1 MRHITVGSRKSKL
14 ALIQTNW
21 VIDQLKEEVNAP
33 SFSIKEIVTKGDKNL
48 NVSLAKFGGQGVF
61 LQELES
67 QLLQGE
73 IDMAVHSL
81 KDMPVNLPEGLIIAC
96 IPPREDHRDAYI
108 AREGIA
114 FNDLPKGAVVGTS
127 SVRRSAQLL
136 AKRPDINTRW
146 IRGPIDSRLDQL
158 ESGDFD
164 AIILAV
170 AGMKR
175 LGMGMEKI
183 TEYLSDKHFIPA
195 MGQGALAIE
204 CREDDM
210 EIRQLLEPLHD
221 EATAKS
227 VTTER
232 LFLQAFDEGEQAP
245 IGGYAFVENDNIH
258 LRGMVMSLDGKT
270 VLQHEVTGQDPKK
283 VAQEAANKLIGE
295 GALELINQVNKEL
308 AHDNSFT
315 R

>member
-1 MRHITVGSRKSKL
+1 MREITVGSRKSKL

-21 VIDQLKEEVNAP
+21 VINQLKQKSGAP

-48 NVSLAKFGGQGVF
+48 NVSLAKFGGQGIF

-67 QLLQGE
+67 QLLAGE

-81 KDMPVNLPEGLIIAC
+81 KDMPVTLPEGLMIAC
-96 IPPREDHRDAYI
+96 IPEREDHRDAYI
-108 AREGIA
+108 AKDGVA
-114 FNDLPKGAVVGTS
+114 FNDLPKGSVIGTS

-136 AKRPDINTRW
+136 ARRPDIKTKW
-146 IRGPIDSRLDQL
+146 IRGPIDSRLEQL

-175 LGMGMEKI
+175 LGVGMEKI

-204 CREDDM
+204 CREDDK
-210 EIRQLLEPLHD
+210 EIRQLLKSLHD
-221 EATAKS
+221 EHTAKS
-227 VTTER
+227 VQTER
-232 LFLQAFDEGEQAP
+232 LFLEAFNEGEQAP
-245 IGGYAFVENDNIH
+245 IGGYAFVENDEIH
-258 LRGMVMSLDGKT
+258 LRGMVMSLDGQT
-270 VLQHEVTGQDPKK
+270 VLQHEVSGRNPEV
-283 VAQEAANKLIGE
+283 VAQEAANKLISE
-295 GALELINQVNKEL
+295 GAMEIIAQVNEEL
-308 AHDNSFT
+308 ANDNSFT
-315 R
+315 

>member
-1 MRHITVGSRKSKL
+1 MQEVTVGSRKSKL

-21 VIDQLKEEVNAP
+21 VIDQLKQKTDAP

-67 QLLQGE
+67 QLLEGE

-81 KDMPVNLPEGLIIAC
+81 KDMPVTLPEGLMIAC
-96 IPPREDHRDAYI
+96 IPEREDHRDAYI
-108 AREGIA
+108 AKDGVA
-114 FNDLPKGAVVGTS
+114 FNDLPKGSVIGTS

-136 AKRPDINTRW
+136 ARRPDITTKW
-146 IRGPIDSRLDQL
+146 IRGPIDSRLEQL

-175 LGMGMEKI
+175 LGVGMEKI

-204 CREDDM
+204 CREDDK
-210 EIRQLLEPLHD
+210 EIRQLLESLHD
-221 EATAKS
+221 EHTAKS
-227 VTTER
+227 VQTER
-232 LFLQAFDEGEQAP
+232 LFLEAFNEGEQAP
-245 IGGYAFVENDNIH
+245 IGGYAFVKDKQIH

-270 VLQHEVTGQDPKK
+270 VLQHEVSGQDPEV
-283 VAQEAANKLIGE
+283 VAQEAANKLISE
-295 GALELINQVNKEL
+295 GAMDIIAQVNEEL
-308 AHDNSFT
+308 ANDNSFT
-315 R
+315 